1 MNDKTESKEFST
13 SVLFVCLTNLAT
25 FAFFCY
31 LAVYFHHWW
40 IALFAIIL
48 HNSIDI
54 KPRNH
59 EDEEDLSIHEV
70 QCDFCGEILYVED
83 VENCVH
89 REMRQQGWKRA
100 LVNKEWKDICPYCFS
115 QLEEAYRTVIDK
127 EESKGGE
134 S

>member
-1 MNDKTESKEFST
+1 MKDKEFST
-13 SVLFVCLTNLAT
+13 SVLFVCLTNLAI

-31 LAVYFHHWW
+31 LAVYFNHWW
-40 IALFAIIL
+40 IALFSIIL

-54 KPRNH
+54 GTKNSSE
-59 EDEEDLSIHEV
+59 EDEEYEPHQI
-70 QCDFCGEILYVED
+70 QCDFCGELLNVED

-115 QLEEAYRTVIDK
+115 QLEEAYKFVKDDI
-127 EESKGGE
+127 EESKGGD